1 MKAIASTSNQPIS
14 SADALSDV
22 TLPEPARPTGHDL
35 LVRVRAVSVNPVDTK
50 VRKRAPG
57 TAEAPKVLGYDAAG
71 VVEAVGADVTLFS
84 PGDEV
89 FYAGDISRPGT
100 NSELHLVDERI
111 VGMKPQILGFAEAAA
126 LPLVSITAWEM
137 LFDRFRVTPGGG
149 SGESILIIAGAGGV
163 GSIATQLARRLT
175 RLTVVS
181 TASRQETADYA
192 KQMGAHHVIDHGK
205 SMPAQFTA
213 LGVPAPRYIFSTTA
227 TDTNFDAYIEMIAP
241 QGLIGAI
248 DDPAEMV
255 DIRKLKTKA
264 AGFLWELMFTR
275 AVQKTPDMIEQHR
288 LLMEVSSLV
297 DAGILRTTLTERL
310 DGINAANLRAAHAR
324 LESGSMIGKLVL
336 EGF

>member
-14 SADALSDV
+14 HAEALSDV
-22 TLPEPARPTGHDL
+22 TLPAPAAPEGHDL
-35 LVRVRAVSVNPVDTK
+35 LVRVQAVSVNPVDTK

-57 TAEAPKVLGYDAAG
+57 TPEAPKVLGYDAAG
-71 VVEAVGADVTLFS
+71 VVEAVGPEVTLFS

-111 VGMKPQILGFAEAAA
+111 VGIKPKTLDFAEAAA

-137 LFDRFRVTPGGG
+137 LFDRFRITPGGG
-149 SGESILIIAGAGGV
+149 SGESILIMAGAGGV

-175 RLTVVS
+175 RLTVIT
-181 TASRQETADYA
+181 TASRPETAA
-192 KQMGAHHVIDHGK
+192 FARKMGAHHVIDHSKPMAEQIK
-205 SMPAQFTA
+205 S
-213 LGVPAPRYIFSTTA
+213 LGVTAPRYIFSITGTA
-227 TDTNFDAYIEMIAP
+227 VHFDAYIDIIAP
-241 QGLIGAI
+241 QGLIGVI
-248 DDPAEMV
+248 DDPEDV
-255 DIRKLKTKA
+255 IDVRKLKSKA

-275 AVQKTPDMIEQHR
+275 PVQKTADMIEQHR

-297 DAGILRTTLTERL
+297 DAGLLVTTLTERVK
-310 DGINAANLRAAHAR
+310 GINAANLRAVHQKI
-324 LESGSMIGKLVL
+324 ESGSSIGKTVL